1 MSRIISN
8 PEWATQAGMVKDY
21 DEHVIK
27 ARKARRR
34 VRRNRFIGYALAAV
48 VGLGVGTLIVNATE
62 ADAATQAQINRFIRS
77 EHGIPPCKWEDGS
90 GTPGVPE
97 RSACYWNDGSGWAFI
112 ALPDGKDRDDDKDIV
127 YLTGP
132 KAVRY

>member
-1 MSRIISN
+1 MSI
-8 PEWATQAGMVKDY
+8 PGMIDLSQ
-21 DEHVIK
+21 
-27 ARKARRR
+27 ARKPRRSMR
-34 VRRNRFIGYALAAV
+34 SRFITKMFTVGILATM
-48 VGLGVGTLIVNATE
+48 VGGGTTIVQNIE
-62 ADAATQAQINRFIRS
+62 ADAATQAQINRYIRS

-97 RSACYWNDGSGWAFI
+97 KAACYWNDGSGWAFI
-112 ALPDGKDRDDDKDIV
+112 AVADGRDKDDDKDIV

>member
-1 MSRIISN
+1 MTM
-8 PEWATQAGMVKDY
+8 PGMIDSKTLRNT
-21 DEHVIK
+21 HK
-27 ARKARRR
+27 AEQEKKIMKTRKTLRRQ
-34 VRRNRFIGYALAAV
+34 RRNRYIGYALAAV
-48 VGLGVGTLIVNATE
+48 VGLGVGTALVNVTE

-97 RSACYWNDGSGWAFI
+97 KAACYWNDGSGWAFI
-112 ALPDGKDRDDDKDIV
+112 AVADGRDKDDDKDIV